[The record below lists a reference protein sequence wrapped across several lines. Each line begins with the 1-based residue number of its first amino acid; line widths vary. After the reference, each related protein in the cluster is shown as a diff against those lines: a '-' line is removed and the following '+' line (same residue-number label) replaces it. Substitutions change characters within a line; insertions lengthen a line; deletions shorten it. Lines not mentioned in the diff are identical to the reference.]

1 MKNISKR
8 FTLTFLFS
16 VASFC
21 LQFVAMIAAG
31 TAVYFMVQIGILSE
45 PEDSSQSFVV
55 PLLFMTFISLIIG
68 SVGSIFV
75 SRISLKPIY
84 QLIEKINR
92 LAAGDFKARLQ
103 FEKPLLQKPAFDNVA
118 ESFNKMAEELENTEM
133 LRSDFINNFSHEFKT
148 PIVSIAGFAKLL
160 KKGNLTEE
168 QKEECLEII
177 EEESLRLAAMATNVL
192 NLTRVENQTI
202 LTEVA
207 SFNLS
212 EQLRSCILLLIDKW
226 EKKNL
231 DFKLDFKEYMISANE
246 ELLKQ
251 VWINLIDNAIKFS
264 PQGGRIEL
272 HIQTNNDI
280 IAVSILNSGED
291 ISIEEQKKIFN
302 KFYQADSSHFM
313 EGNGIG
319 LAVAR
324 RVTELH
330 NGRITVQSEKGITMF
345 TVELPAEPL

>member
-1 MKNISKR
+1 M
-8 FTLTFLFS
+8 LF
-16 VASFC
+16 
-21 LQFVAMIAAG
+21 
-31 TAVYFMVQIGILSE
+31 
-45 PEDSSQSFVV
+45 
-55 PLLFMTFISLIIG
+55 
-68 SVGSIFV
+68 
-75 SRISLKPIY
+75 
-84 QLIEKINR
+84 
-92 LAAGDFKARLQ
+92 
-103 FEKPLLQKPAFDNVA
+103 
-118 ESFNKMAEELENTEM
+118 
-133 LRSDFINNFSHEFKT
+133 RS
-148 PIVSIAGFAKLL
+148 
-160 KKGNLTEE
+160 
-168 QKEECLEII
+168 
-177 EEESLRLAAMATNVL
+177 
-192 NLTRVENQTI
+192 LTRVENQTI

-302 KFYQADSSHFM
+302 KFYQADSSHSM